1 MALQALWS
9 DEGQQLGLYERGAT
23 RPVRRV
29 LDGPVLPDRTA
40 FARNAAHRSALP
52 DRSVIKACVACR
64 TKEARYG
71 FREADR
77 PSRPRTL
84 CFECFRMEINRRQA
98 IRDRLARG
106 WNATQTD
113 LPLAETL
120 HELSLRRRRA
130 QIAARRA
137 IASDAALE
145 PRVDLTAR
153 ETSPQNQVP

>member
-1 MALQALWS
+1 MIAQALRNDS
-9 DEGQQLGLYERGAT
+9 GSQLGLYERGSG
-23 RPVRRV
+23 RRV
-29 LDGPVLPDRTA
+29 AGPPERRAVPDP
-40 FARNAAHRSALP
+40 SASKP
-52 DRSVIKACVACR
+52 CAACR

-77 PSRPRTL
+77 PVRRRAL

-98 IRDRLARG
+98 IAAQLARG
-106 WNATQTD
+106 WNARQTA

-137 IASDAALE
+137 IGGDGCA
-145 PRVDLTAR
+145 
-153 ETSPQNQVP
+153 